1 MRCEHCG
8 TLVEGSNG
16 TCPLCGSP
24 LPTQNPV
31 FPPRKA
37 KVRRSIV
44 PFTEVF
50 LSVTVVATVV
60 LGIVNAYFKPHIQ
73 YWAIGLMGMWYVYVT
88 LRRTI
93 LGLENRH
100 YKLLGQTI
108 AILVL
113 LYTVAGV
120 LPSPDVVIWA
130 VPLFF
135 ATACLVNAILALSAL
150 GRANRYL
157 LCLWS
162 QSLVGGIVVVVCFV
176 LRLYWLPTVICGGF
190 GLAMCL
196 LITCLRPRE
205 LWHQIKRT
213 LDR

>member
-8 TLVEGSNG
+8 TLVQGSNG

-24 LPTQNPV
+24 LPTQSPL

-50 LSVTVVATVV
+50 LSITVVATVV
-60 LGIVNAYFKPHIQ
+60 LGIVNAFFHPDIH
-73 YWAIGLMGMWYVYVT
+73 YWAIGLMGMWYIYIT
-88 LRRTI
+88 LRRTV

-100 YKLLGQTI
+100 YKLLGQTMS
-108 AILVL
+108 ILVF

-120 LPSPDVVIWA
+120 LRAPNVVVWA
-130 VPLFF
+130 VPLFYA
-135 ATACLVNAILALSAL
+135 ATCLFNGILALTAI

-157 LCLWS
+157 LSLWM
-162 QSLVGGIVVVVCFV
+162 QNLLGGVIVVVCLA
-176 LRLYWLPTVICGGF
+176 LRLYWLPSVVCGGF
-190 GLAMCL
+190 GLVVCL
-196 LITCLRPRE
+196 VLTCLRPRE